1 MYQVDLSSLQTLEE
15 YYNTLQKLQEEAHGK
30 EYCSHH
36 NLICDNIDEISYL
49 KDKRTFTYRE
59 LGTHQGASLAAVLLK
74 LKDLDFIDSTVES
87 YDIDLSLLSK
97 HFHIFS
103 QFLDSQDNMNYVIS
117 EISSLDKT
125 TYSTSCDILLID
137 TKHTYDHVFQELT
150 LHAPAVNYTIFVH
163 DTVGYKDVYKAI
175 ESFLKTSEGKKFK
188 FHNDTRGY
196 GCGVL
201 TRYEQ

>member
-1 MYQVDLSSLQTLEE
+1 MYQVDLSSLQNLEE
-15 YYNTLQKLQEEAHGK
+15 YYKTLRKLQEEAHGK

-36 NLICDNIDEISYL
+36 DLICEEISDILHL
-49 KDKRTFTYRE
+49 KISEDFTYRE

-74 LKDLDFIDSTVES
+74 LEDMYWINSTVES
-87 YDIDLSLLSK
+87 YDIDLSLFSK
-97 HFHIFS
+97 HSHLFFR
-103 QFLDSQDNMNYVIS
+103 FLDSQDNMNYVIS

-137 TKHTYDHVFQELT
+137 TKHTHDHVFQELT
-150 LHAPAVNYTIFVH
+150 LHAPSVNHTIFVH
-163 DTVGYKDVYKAI
+163 DTVGYKDVHKAI
-175 ESFLKTSEGKKFK
+175 ESFLKTPEGKKFK

-201 TRYEQ
+201 RRYEQ